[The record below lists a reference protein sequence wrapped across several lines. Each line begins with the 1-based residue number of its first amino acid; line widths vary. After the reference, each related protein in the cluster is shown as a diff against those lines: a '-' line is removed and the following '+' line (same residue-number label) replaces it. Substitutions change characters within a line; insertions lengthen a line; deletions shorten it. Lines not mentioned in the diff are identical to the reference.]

1 MTFSLQL
8 SPEKLL
14 VETTARREGNKTK
27 SHVRVAGLALAICA
41 YMAAAGTTASAATW
55 WTSNLGS
62 DSGSC
67 GTSAAPCRSIS
78 QAIANAT
85 DGDTIWV
92 GPGHYGDVNGDGTF
106 TGPGDE
112 QADPNA
118 GEPNLFNAPY
128 GCIVCVTKA
137 LHIYSTAGAALTV
150 IEASASTGSGSTV
163 MILHDGG
170 DFGAVDHGFT
180 ITGGN
185 TNGVMIAP
193 YYAGSTFSV
202 SQNMTVMGNIDIGD
216 GVGFNA
222 QGLGWNKR
230 CPGPYCQF
238 TARILVASNRAIN
251 NQIGFEVA
259 PYYWQGRAG
268 QFVVRDNEALGA
280 GTGFSISPGTNNEIG
295 AYSAS
300 DVQVV
305 NNIAAHG
312 GTGFY
317 VDVPGLVS
325 YNTALDNSQS
335 GFTVTPGGAAFEANT
350 AIGNGGPGV
359 IVDLSNNGWG
369 PGINLNPADVFSTFS
384 YNNFFGNDR
393 KRPAGLSFEGGNP
406 GPSAHCGVLNLGL
419 GGASPAVATQLQAAN
434 NYWGSSQ
441 GPSSSGPGDNAG
453 GVCDQN
459 DSTTSTKPFSR
470 TLSGSTVTPTVLEN

>member
-1 MTFSLQL
+1 MRRS
-8 SPEKLL
+8 KLFA
-14 VETTARREGNKTK
+14 EPQARHDRSNRIGF
-27 SHVRVAGLALAICA
+27 HIRVAVLALAACA
-41 YMAAAGTTASAATW
+41 CLAAVGIPASAATW

-78 QAIANAT
+78 QAIANAA

-92 GPGHYGDVNGDGTF
+92 GPGHYGDVNGDGNF

-112 QADPNA
+112 QPDPTA
-118 GEPNLFNAPY
+118 GEPNLAAGPY

-137 LHIYSTAGAALTV
+137 LHIYSTGGAAVTV
-150 IEASASTGSGSTV
+150 IEANASTGSASTV

-185 TNGVMIAP
+185 ANGVMVAP
-193 YYAGSTFSV
+193 YYAGSNFSV
-202 SQNMTVMGNIDIGD
+202 SQNMTVMGNIDVGD
-216 GVGFNA
+216 GVGFNV
-222 QGLGWNKR
+222 QGLGWHKI
-230 CPGPYCQF
+230 CPAPYCQF

-251 NQIGFEVA
+251 NQTGFAVA
-259 PYYWQGRAG
+259 PYYWQDWYG
-268 QFVVRDNEALGA
+268 QFVVRDNEAVGA
-280 GTGFSISPGTNNEIG
+280 TTGFFISPGTQDEIG
-295 AYSAS
+295 NYNAR

-305 NNIAAHG
+305 NNIAAHN

-317 VDVPGLVS
+317 VDVVGLVS

-335 GFTVTPGGAAFEANT
+335 GFTVTPSGGPFETNS

-369 PGINLNPADVFSTFS
+369 PGITLNPADVFSTFS
-384 YNNFFGNDR
+384 NNNFFGNDR
-393 KRPAGLSFEGGNP
+393 KRPAGLSFEGGWNP

-419 GGASPAVATQLQAAN
+419 VAASPAVPTQLQAAN
-434 NYWGSSQ
+434 NYWGSSK
-441 GPSSSGPGDNAG
+441 GPSSTGPGDNAG

-459 DSTTSTKPFSR
+459 GATTNTKPFSA
-470 TLSGSTVTPTVLEN
+470 SPAGSTVTPTVLEN